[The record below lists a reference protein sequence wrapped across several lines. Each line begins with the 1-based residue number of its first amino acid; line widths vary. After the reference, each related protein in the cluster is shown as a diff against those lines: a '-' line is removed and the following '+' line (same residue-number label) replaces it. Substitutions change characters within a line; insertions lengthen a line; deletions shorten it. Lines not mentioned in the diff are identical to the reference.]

1 MKNYLLPILFLV
13 ILSCNK
19 TEASLP
25 PQKQENSN
33 VSQVSSPQ
41 TNVQTQTII
50 FRDAQG
56 NILTESQKDSIV
68 QNTKGIQALRSF
80 NDNTTEY
87 ILFKTFDDL
96 RGFVPDDVV
105 DNLIREDKLRKSGG
119 PAQVFRQRLLDK
131 WQNQPLPEKKFS
143 LMNGEEKSFSDYFGS
158 MLVVNF
164 WYTTCGPCIIEMPAL
179 NQLVDD
185 YKESDINFLS
195 FSFDKKE
202 DLEINVKD
210 DMDALVQGEDLSEE
224 FKTKA
229 STIFEAAVSAKVLS
243 EVNQRIEEL
252 ETNYKKEISE
262 AKEEHLS
269 TITEKVDGYLN
280 YVCEEW
286 MKENEL
292 AVEKGIR
299 SELVEDF
306 MTGLKNLF
314 TEHYIDIP
322 EEKVDLVDDLFEK
335 VEELEQKLDESINTS
350 VDIKKELAE
359 YRKAETLREVSE
371 DLADTEKEKLG
382 KLAEGIDFEDKSQYS
397 EKLEVIKENYFPK
410 QQSETITE
418 ELENTEVEE
427 QNSSEPDVDPVM
439 KRYVSSLTRLNK

>member
-1 MKNYLLPILFLV
+1 MSEEILEQTAEELEEEQQAVAESSGEEILDEAKTKVKEEGEEEDGEEEVEEAVSVPKTKAGMIKALYDQLSAMKKSD
-13 ILSCNK
+13 LSDSFSK
-19 TEASLP
+19 IMGST
-25 PQKQENSN
+25 
-33 VSQVSSPQ
+33 
-41 TNVQTQTII
+41 
-50 FRDAQG
+50 
-56 NILTESQKDSIV
+56 LTED
-68 QNTKGIQALRSF
+68 
-80 NDNTTEY
+80 EHE
-87 ILFKTFDDL
+87 
-96 RGFVPDDVV
+96 
-105 DNLIREDKLRKSGG
+105 ED
-119 PAQVFRQRLLDK
+119 
-131 WQNQPLPEKKFS
+131 EEEEE
-143 LMNGEEKSFSDYFGS
+143 EEKP
-158 MLVVNF
+158 V
-164 WYTTCGPCIIEMPAL
+164 
-179 NQLVDD
+179 
-185 YKESDINFLS
+185 ESKKL
-195 FSFDKKE
+195 KKE
-202 DLEINVKD
+202 DLEIDIKEDIEAITN
-210 DMDALVQGEDLSEE
+210 GEDLSED

-252 ETNYKKEISE
+252 ETSYKKEITD

-280 YVCEEW
+280 YVTEEW

-359 YRKAETLREVSE
+359 YKKAETLREVSE

-382 KLAEGIDFEDKSQYS
+382 KLADGIDFEDKSQYS

-418 ELENTEVEE
+418 ELENTEEE
-427 QNSSEPDVDPVM
+427 QDSSESSTDPVM
-439 KRYVSSLTRLNK
+439 SRYVSSLTRFNK

>member
-1 MKNYLLPILFLV
+1 MSEEILEQTAEELEEEQQAV
-13 ILSCNK
+13 A
-19 TEASLP
+19 E
-25 PQKQENSN
+25 
-33 VSQVSSPQ
+33 SS
-41 TNVQTQTII
+41 
-50 FRDAQG
+50 
-56 NILTESQKDSIV
+56 
-68 QNTKGIQALRSF
+68 
-80 NDNTTEY
+80 
-87 ILFKTFDDL
+87 
-96 RGFVPDDVV
+96 
-105 DNLIREDKLRKSGG
+105 
-119 PAQVFRQRLLDK
+119 
-131 WQNQPLPEKKFS
+131 
-143 LMNGEEKSFSDYFGS
+143 GEEILDEAKAKVEKEEVDEEEVAEEKEEVEEAVSVPKTKAGMIKALYNQLNGMKKSDLSDSFSKIMGS
-158 MLVVNF
+158 TL
-164 WYTTCGPCIIEMPAL
+164 
-179 NQLVDD
+179 
-185 YKESDINFLS
+185 KEEEEADEDEEEEKPMESKKL
-195 FSFDKKE
+195 KKE
-202 DLEINVKD
+202 DLEIDVKED
-210 DMDALVQGEDLSEE
+210 IEAIVNGEDLSED

-243 EVNQRIEEL
+243 EVNQRIDEL
-252 ETNYKKEISE
+252 ETNYKKEITD

-269 TITEKVDGYLN
+269 TVTEKVDGYLN
-280 YVCEEW
+280 YVVEEW

-359 YRKAETLREVSE
+359 YKKAETLREVSE

-382 KLAEGIDFEDKSQYS
+382 KLADGIDFEDKSQYS

-427 QNSSEPDVDPVM
+427 QDSSESSTDPVM
-439 KRYVSSLTRLNK
+439 KRYVSSLTRFNK

>member
-1 MKNYLLPILFLV
+1 MSEEILEQTAEELEEEQQAVAESSGEEILDEAKTKVKEEGEEEEGEEEVEEAVSVPKTKAGMIKALYDQLSAMKKSD
-13 ILSCNK
+13 LSDSFSK
-19 TEASLP
+19 IMGST
-25 PQKQENSN
+25 
-33 VSQVSSPQ
+33 
-41 TNVQTQTII
+41 
-50 FRDAQG
+50 
-56 NILTESQKDSIV
+56 LTED
-68 QNTKGIQALRSF
+68 
-80 NDNTTEY
+80 EH
-87 ILFKTFDDL
+87 
-96 RGFVPDDVV
+96 
-105 DNLIREDKLRKSGG
+105 E
-119 PAQVFRQRLLDK
+119 
-131 WQNQPLPEKKFS
+131 E
-143 LMNGEEKSFSDYFGS
+143 GEEEEEEKP
-158 MLVVNF
+158 V
-164 WYTTCGPCIIEMPAL
+164 
-179 NQLVDD
+179 
-185 YKESDINFLS
+185 ESKKL
-195 FSFDKKE
+195 KKE
-202 DLEINVKD
+202 DLEIDIKEDIEAITN
-210 DMDALVQGEDLSEE
+210 GEDLSDD

-252 ETNYKKEISE
+252 ETSYKKEITD

-280 YVCEEW
+280 YVTEEW

-359 YRKAETLREVSE
+359 YKKAETLREVSE

-382 KLAEGIDFEDKSQYS
+382 KLADGIDFEDKSQYS

-418 ELENTEVEE
+418 ELENTEEE
-427 QNSSEPDVDPVM
+427 QDSSESSTDPVM
-439 KRYVSSLTRLNK
+439 SRYVSSLTRFNK

>member
-1 MKNYLLPILFLV
+1 MSEEILEQTAEELEEEQQAVAESSGEEILDEAKTKVKEEDEEEEGEEEVEEAVSVPKTKAGMIKALYDQLSAMKKSD
-13 ILSCNK
+13 LSDSFSK
-19 TEASLP
+19 IMGST
-25 PQKQENSN
+25 
-33 VSQVSSPQ
+33 
-41 TNVQTQTII
+41 
-50 FRDAQG
+50 
-56 NILTESQKDSIV
+56 LTED
-68 QNTKGIQALRSF
+68 
-80 NDNTTEY
+80 EHE
-87 ILFKTFDDL
+87 
-96 RGFVPDDVV
+96 
-105 DNLIREDKLRKSGG
+105 ED
-119 PAQVFRQRLLDK
+119 
-131 WQNQPLPEKKFS
+131 EEEEE
-143 LMNGEEKSFSDYFGS
+143 EEKP
-158 MLVVNF
+158 V
-164 WYTTCGPCIIEMPAL
+164 
-179 NQLVDD
+179 
-185 YKESDINFLS
+185 ESKKL
-195 FSFDKKE
+195 KKE
-202 DLEINVKD
+202 DLEIDIKD
-210 DMDALVQGEDLSEE
+210 DIEAITNGEDLSED

-252 ETNYKKEISE
+252 ETSYKKEITE

-269 TITEKVDGYLN
+269 TVTEKVDGYLN

-359 YRKAETLREVSE
+359 YKKAETLREVSE

-382 KLAEGIDFEDKSQYS
+382 KLADGIDFEDKSQYS

-418 ELENTEVEE
+418 ELENTEEE
-427 QNSSEPDVDPVM
+427 QDSSESSTDPVM
-439 KRYVSSLTRLNK
+439 SRYVSSLTRFNK